1 MLSIFR
7 LAVRNVWRSKSRT
20 TLVVLILGVVL
31 GLGLVMQ
38 GVNGNISSN
47 VERIRE
53 SLGNIIMVL
62 PPGATGTGM
71 PGFGSGAALDVAI
84 IDELKDIPHVEEVV
98 GRVMGR
104 PDSTS
109 LESPSFGGG
118 GGLMGGL
125 GPRSG
130 IGGGLSGPLVL
141 INGVAVGRPLQTPRG
156 DEAAIISGRS
166 FSKEDEVQNVAVIGK
181 DMASENDLVP
191 GATFELN
198 EEDFTVIGVYS
209 TGTRFDALGVFLP
222 LVSAQR
228 ILEIEGQVNSIVA
241 EVDTFDNVE
250 AAIDDMRDRL
260 GDRADVVSPLTMVTR
275 FIGSTL
281 EGISSTI
288 QIGASGTLVV
298 AAIVLLFTMIL
309 VIRESTREIG
319 TLKAIGASN
328 TQVLLQFTTQALLL
342 TLVGALVGVGVYLFG
357 SLALPVLLPSGPI
370 SNLFGGVE
378 VSLSIGI
385 SYLPWAALAGIVG
398 GLLPSL
404 YAARINPA
412 EVLRHG

>member
-1 MLSIFR
+1 MSIFR
-7 LAVRNVWRSKSRT
+7 LAVRNIWRSKSRT

-38 GVNGNISSN
+38 GVKGNISGN

-62 PPGATGTGM
+62 PPGATGGM
-71 PGFGSGAALDVAI
+71 PGFGSEAALDITI
-84 IDELKDIPHVEEVV
+84 IDQLKDIPHVETVV

-109 LESPSFGGG
+109 LASPSFGGG

-125 GPRSG
+125 GSRPG
-130 IGGGLSGPLVL
+130 IGGGLSGPLVI
-141 INGVAVGRPLQTPRG
+141 INGIAAGQPLQTPRG
-156 DEAAIISGRS
+156 DEASIINGRS
-166 FSKEDEVQNVAVIGK
+166 FSEEEDVQNVAVIG
-181 DMASENDLVP
+181 DEMASENGLVS
-191 GATFELN
+191 GGTFKLN
-198 EEDFTVIGVYS
+198 EDDFTVIGVYS
-209 TGTRFDALGVFLP
+209 TGTRFDALGIFLP
-222 LVSAQR
+222 LASAQR

-250 AAIDDMRDRL
+250 AAIDDMRSRL

-288 QIGASGTLVV
+288 QTGASGALVV

-328 TQVLLQFTTQALLL
+328 AQVLLQFTTQALML
-342 TLVGALVGVGVYLFG
+342 TLVGSLVGVGFYLFG
-357 SLALPVLLPSGPI
+357 SMALPVLLPAGPI

-385 SYLPWAALAGIVG
+385 SYLPWAALAGIAG